1 MPSPAAT
8 TLLPPAGDLRIL
20 RDRVRRLAE
29 NRPGVYRMIDPAGR
43 VLYVGK
49 AKRLRARLLGYFRAS
64 YPDDKA
70 ARILHASQ
78 DLQWDYVPSEFAAFL
93 TELRQIRQHRPP
105 LNVQHNRTRR
115 ALFVTVSGG
124 AAPRLGTSARADR
137 TGLRCYGPLRSV
149 GRVAE
154 ALRTLNDLLGLRDC
168 ADRMPMVFPGQGD
181 LFGAPRQAA
190 CHRHGF
196 GLCAGPCAGF
206 VEEAEYGNR
215 METAVAFLEGRT
227 IHPIDRVIGPMTQCA
242 EAGDFEGAI
251 RWRERFEH
259 LEWLFTVLNRAR
271 SALELLTF
279 VYREPGDHGD
289 ERAYLIRRG
298 RVRATFPWP
307 ATPIEIEAFRGV
319 VAEELSR
326 PEPATGPLPPEEVDE
341 MMLILGWF
349 RKHPQALRRTTP
361 LSAWSDDAPTPD
373 APNP

>member
-1 MPSPAAT
+1 MPSPATA
-8 TLLPPAGDLRIL
+8 TLLPPAGDLRVL

-49 AKRLRARLLGYFRAS
+49 ARRLRSRLLGYFRAA
-64 YPDDKA
+64 YPEEKA

-78 DLQWDYVPSEFAAFL
+78 DVQWDYVPSEFAAFL

-105 LNVQHNRTRR
+105 LNVQYNRTRR
-115 ALFVTVSGG
+115 AIFVTVSGG
-124 AAPRLGTSARADR
+124 SAPRLGTSPRADR
-137 TGLRCYGPLRSV
+137 GGLRCYGPLRSV

-181 LFGAPRQAA
+181 LFGASRQAA

-196 GLCAGPCAGF
+196 GLCTGPCAGF
-206 VEEAEYGNR
+206 VEEAEYQER
-215 METAVAFLEGRT
+215 MERAVAFLEGRT
-227 IHPIDRVIGPMTQCA
+227 IHPIDRVIGPMTECA

-319 VAEELSR
+319 VATEISR
-326 PEPATGPLPPEEVDE
+326 PEPATGPLPPEDVDE
-341 MMLILGWF
+341 MLLIMAWF

-361 LSAWSDDAPTPD
+361 LSAWMDPT
-373 APNP
+373 